1 MSKHNEDGV
10 QMNAL
15 QAHDAAELR
24 QVDWLIGIDEAGR
37 GCLAGPVTA
46 GACVL
51 HRDFFQSQR
60 ALELSRAIND
70 SKQLTAPAR
79 AAQWTL
85 LETLRAEGLLD
96 FEAASSSVAEIA
108 ALNILG
114 ATRLAMRRAVEALA
128 ERATR
133 WELPLVASDGP
144 LFAASAGGVRLL
156 VDGRPLKPFPY
167 THTGIVK
174 GDGTSL
180 AIAMASI
187 AAKVTRDREMLRLA
201 EHYPQ
206 YGFAQHKGY
215 GTAAHR
221 AALQTHGASVI
232 HRELF
237 LRKVLGASS
246 GAAS

>member
-1 MSKHNEDGV
+1 
-10 QMNAL
+10 MNRL
-15 QAHDAAELR
+15 QAHDAAQLEE
-24 QVDWLIGIDEAGR
+24 VDCLIGIDEAGR

-46 GACVL
+46 GVCVL
-51 HRDFFQSQR
+51 RRDFFQSER
-60 ALELSRAIND
+60 ALACSTAIND
-70 SKQLTAPAR
+70 SKQLTAQAR
-79 AAQWTL
+79 AAQLTL
-85 LETLRAEGLLD
+85 LESLRAESLLD
-96 FEAASSSVAEIA
+96 FEVACSSVAEIVA
-108 ALNILG
+108 HNILG
-114 ATRLAMRRAVEALA
+114 ATRLAMRRALEALA
-128 ERATR
+128 ERATG
-133 WELPLVASDGP
+133 WELPLLASDGP
-144 LFAASAGGVRLL
+144 LFTASAGGVRLL

-167 THTGIVK
+167 THRGLVK

-187 AAKVTRDREMLRLA
+187 AAKVTRDREMLSLA
-201 EHYPQ
+201 EQYPQ

-237 LRKVLGASS
+237 LRKVLSASS